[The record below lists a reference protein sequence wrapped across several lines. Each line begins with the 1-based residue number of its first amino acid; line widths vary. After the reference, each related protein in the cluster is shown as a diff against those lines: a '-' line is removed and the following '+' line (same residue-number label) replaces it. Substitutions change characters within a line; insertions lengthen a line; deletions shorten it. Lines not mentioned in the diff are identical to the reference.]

1 VITVIREITLNPDG
15 TLNVLNSNKIYF
27 LVAHFRSDFDPFTE
41 QLYLNKFGYYK
52 YGFFSVST
60 IDNNNIVVLRGS
72 AFEDK
77 YQQYS
82 VDRAMHFQSEYYS
95 KKIYECDSQEE
106 FIKHCIEN
114 QKLYNIAVK

>member
-1 VITVIREITLNPDG
+1 MIREITLNPDG
-15 TLNVLNSNKIYF
+15 TLNVLNGNKIYF
-27 LVAHFRSDFDPFTE
+27 LVAHFRSDYDPSNC
-41 QLYLNKFGYYK
+41 QLYLNKLEPSREQ
-52 YGFFSVST
+52 YGFFRVST

-82 VDRAMHFQSEYYS
+82 IYKSLHYQSEYYS